1 MFYIENLFEL
11 EKNLGRYVNILKILS
26 ERSGW
31 FSCHF
36 LAKKLNCSEK
46 TVRRNIQEMNSQFP
60 INWFIQSEVR
70 KGVQLQKPMNE
81 SIYPIYRRFFQNTI
95 TYQILEAIYYEKHH
109 NVTEIAED
117 LFISVP
123 VAYKLINM
131 LEKNLAT
138 LQLSISKKPI
148 KLVGDEEN
156 VRLFYYYI
164 FSDIGDYNAFF
175 PEDELKR
182 IVHYVQQIETSV
194 GENFSISF
202 HYRAIYFIGV
212 TLQRVRLHHHVTY
225 EPTSQLVTSQ
235 NAMLALLLVNEQIE
249 AQEKITLSPAEQHWI
264 IRVFFD
270 HVPITFEQAEN
281 IGQTML
287 ETKTFLSLIQELE
300 HEFGIDLQHDPLFLD
315 MMIQNVEYEHV
326 PNLKHDYLFLQ
337 DHRMQ
342 EFILENYFNTY
353 LQVKKIY
360 NYFDAQNAIYQ
371 IGTTRNIMDTVI
383 FMITK
388 KVYALTQKAKVCVL
402 VTSRGDIWSNFLKTL
417 IENHFG
423 SRVVIREVS
432 SILKIDSNIWKD
444 ADFIIADFDFKY
456 NHVPN
461 IIIDPIPSQRDF
473 ENIERFLVT
482 KEMKLSE
489 VD

>member
-182 IVHYVQQIETSV
+182 IVHYVQQIE
-194 GENFSISF
+194 
-202 HYRAIYFIGV
+202 
-212 TLQRVRLHHHVTY
+212 
-225 EPTSQLVTSQ
+225 
-235 NAMLALLLVNEQIE
+235 

-264 IRVFFD
+264 IRVFFN

-360 NYFDAQNAIYQ
+360 NYFDAQSAIYQ

-423 SRVVIREVS
+423 SRIVIREVS
-432 SILKIDSNIWKD
+432 SIFKIDASIWKD

>member
-95 TYQILEAIYYEKHH
+95 TYQILEAIYYEKHQ

-182 IVHYVQQIETSV
+182 IVHYVQQIE
-194 GENFSISF
+194 
-202 HYRAIYFIGV
+202 
-212 TLQRVRLHHHVTY
+212 
-225 EPTSQLVTSQ
+225 
-235 NAMLALLLVNEQIE
+235 

-264 IRVFFD
+264 IRVFFN

-300 HEFGIDLQHDPLFLD
+300 QEFGIDLQHDPLFLD

-360 NYFDAQNAIYQ
+360 NYFDAQSAIYQ

-423 SRVVIREVS
+423 SRIVIREVS
-432 SILKIDSNIWKD
+432 SIFKIDASIWKD